1 MYETT
6 EKRIKSMIE
15 ESIEAKKKL
24 PVGDIEK
31 AYDVIL
37 GRYKQGGRLLI
48 CGNGG
53 SAADAQHMA
62 GEFVNKFKIERKPF
76 PCIALTTD
84 TSIMSAIGND
94 YSFDDVFSKQVEA
107 NGLEKDI
114 LLGISTSGN
123 SKNIIRAVEKAR
135 EKSMY
140 TICFLGRDGGNLA
153 KICDLPI
160 IVPSYDTPRIQEGH
174 ELIMHILCELVEE
187 GLSGQK
193 D

>member
-1 MYETT
+1 MY
-6 EKRIKSMIE
+6 KRIEKIIQ

-37 GRYKQGGRLLI
+37 GRYKKGGRLLI

-62 GEFVNKFKIERKPF
+62 GEFVNRFKIERKSF
-76 PCIALTTD
+76 PCLALTTD
-84 TSIMSAIGND
+84 TSIMTAIGND
-94 YSFDDVFSKQVEA
+94 YGFDDIFSKQVEA

-123 SKNIIRAVEKAR
+123 SKNIVKAVETAKR
-135 EKSMY
+135 MGLY
-140 TICFLGRDGGNLA
+140 TICFLGNDGGKLA
-153 KICDLPI
+153 KICDLPL

-174 ELIMHILCELVEE
+174 ELVMHILCELVEE
-187 GLSGQK
+187 ELSKYHQQAM
-193 D
+193 

>member
-1 MYETT
+1 MY
-6 EKRIKSMIE
+6 KRIEKIIQ
-15 ESIEAKKKL
+15 ESIEAKRNL

-62 GEFVNKFKIERKPF
+62 GEFVNRFKIERKPF
-76 PCIALTTD
+76 PCLALTTD
-84 TSIMSAIGND
+84 TSIMTAIGND
-94 YSFDDVFSKQVEA
+94 YGFDDIFSKQVEA
-107 NGLEKDI
+107 NGLERDI

-123 SKNIIRAVEKAR
+123 SKNIVKAVETAKR
-135 EKSMY
+135 MGLY
-140 TICFLGRDGGNLA
+140 TICFLGNDGGKLA
-153 KICDLPI
+153 KICDLPL

-187 GLSGQK
+187 GLSRQK